1 MNKLKVLMVDDESR
15 MRKLVNDFLSR
26 KNYEVI
32 EAGDGEEA
40 IDKFYADKDIA
51 LVILDVMMP
60 KMDGWEVCKQIRKDS
75 KVPIIMLTAKGEER
89 DELQGFDCGADEY
102 ISKPFSPKILTA
114 RVDALV
120 RRAYMVDGSE
130 CINIGGI
137 EIDKAAHMV
146 KIDGEEIELSFKEF
160 ELLSYFVENKGIAL
174 SREKILN
181 NVWNYDYFGDAR
193 TIDTH
198 VKKLRKKMGE
208 KGDCIKTIW
217 GMGYKFEVNST
228 LSEKFYFSDKQECM
242 LNTYSKINQIMN
254 DYDAGTVSESQM
266 SDSIEQLTGSAAI
279 SVIVVNSDWTT
290 VYSNINGEQ
299 DMINRLLRSIFNKD
313 VFGTSDSALQ
323 QNSNNENAPGDM
335 QNMANPDNNNPDKGN
350 SDNGSP
356 DKNNPKNKDD
366 ISINMSDSGIEEN
379 RDIITQT
386 DLYTLQKVYDNRL
399 GDDYYELF
407 GTLSNGDSIMLRM
420 ALQGI
425 KDNVSIS
432 NTFITY
438 VGIGILIIGVIAAY
452 IFSSYITKP
461 IQQLSDI
468 AERMSNLD
476 FDVKYHGKDKSEIG
490 VLGNSMNNMSK
501 KLEENISQ
509 LKSANKELQR
519 DIDRKIKMEEVRTEF
534 LSNVS
539 HELKTPIA
547 LIQGYAE
554 GLKEGISDDPE
565 SMDFYCDVI
574 IDEAG
579 KMNNMVKKLLTLNQI
594 EFGNEELVME
604 RFDIIELI
612 TSIVNA
618 NELRASQKGIQIEF
632 NQRDEQIDVWSDE
645 YKIEEVVTNYITNAI
660 NHCDFENRIEV
671 SVERIGDDVRVH
683 VFNTGKNI
691 PEEDIP
697 NIWQKFYKVDKARTR
712 EYGGNGIGLSIVKAI
727 MDSYGKGFGV
737 INKSNGV
744 EFWFDLDGK
753 AMV

>member
-1 MNKLKVLMVDDESR
+1 MGRHSIK
-15 MRKLVNDFLSR
+15 
-26 KNYEVI
+26 
-32 EAGDGEEA
+32 
-40 IDKFYADKDIA
+40 
-51 LVILDVMMP
+51 
-60 KMDGWEVCKQIRKDS
+60 
-75 KVPIIMLTAKGEER
+75 
-89 DELQGFDCGADEY
+89 
-102 ISKPFSPKILTA
+102 
-114 RVDALV
+114 
-120 RRAYMVDGSE
+120 
-130 CINIGGI
+130 
-137 EIDKAAHMV
+137 V
-146 KIDGEEIELSFKEF
+146 KIT
-160 ELLSYFVENKGIAL
+160 LLLTVIITSLIVL
-174 SREKILN
+174 LLIL
-181 NVWNYDYFGDAR
+181 
-193 TIDTH
+193 
-198 VKKLRKKMGE
+198 
-208 KGDCIKTIW
+208 
-217 GMGYKFEVNST
+217 NST

-242 LNTYSKINQIMN
+242 LNTYSKIDQIMS

-313 VFGTSDSALQ
+313 VFGTSDSVPQ
-323 QNSNNENAPGDM
+323 QNSNNENVPGDM
-335 QNMANPDNNNPDKGN
+335 QDMSNPDNNNPDKGN

-366 ISINMSDSGIEEN
+366 VSINMSDSGIEES
-379 RDIITQT
+379 RDIMTQT

-519 DIDRKIKMEEVRTEF
+519 DIDRKVKMEEVRTEF

-565 SMDFYCDVI
+565 SMEFYCDVI
-574 IDEAG
+574 IDESG

-618 NELRASQKGIQIEF
+618 NELRAFQKGIQIEF
-632 NQRDEQIDVWSDE
+632 NQRDEHIDVWSDE
-645 YKIEEVVTNYITNAI
+645 YKIEEVVTNYITNAF